1 MLIVAMKIAGAL
13 LALWL
18 WVGDRVQ
25 AEPITLAYN
34 TNSLN
39 LTLPMLVAR
48 ELGFFTAVGFDIPN
62 LAKSI

>member
-1 MLIVAMKIAGAL
+1 

-39 LTLPMLVAR
+39 LGLPLLVAR
-48 ELGFFTAVGFDIPN
+48 EPGFFTAVGFDVPN